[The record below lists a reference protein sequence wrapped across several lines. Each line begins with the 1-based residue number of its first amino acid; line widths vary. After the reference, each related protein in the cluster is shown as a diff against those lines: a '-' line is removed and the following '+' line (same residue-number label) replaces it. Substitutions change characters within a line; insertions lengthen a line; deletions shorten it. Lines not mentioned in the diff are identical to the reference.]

1 MYFIFKEEY
10 KGNFYPLINFLREL
24 CVWIGLSKNDFR

>member
-24 CVWIGLSKNDFR
+24 CALCVDWTEQK